1 LEYIKDKVISKDFLL
16 QNKGFRNVDNVISTS
31 LYRQGQELQEK

>member
-1 LEYIKDKVISKDFLL
+1 LEYIKNKAISEDFLL

-31 LYRQGQELQEK
+31 LYKQGQELQEK